1 MPIFG
6 RFIKYIM
13 QDISALLSQSKLTP
27 WGLPIDTF
35 LSKLAVTTI
44 DGVYQIKLTLGFP
57 LNDNAINLLIST
69 LTEYLQS
76 INFQHNFNISVDIA
90 IKTHKVQ
97 SGQKP
102 GKSIKNIIAVASGK
116 GGVGKSIT
124 TANLA
129 RTLALQGAKVGI
141 LDADIYGPSQ
151 PLIMDSFDHPIT
163 NDKKKIQPLIC
174 DGIKMMSIGNLID
187 INSAIIWRGPMVSG
201 ALMQLLNDTDWGELD
216 YLFIDLPPG
225 TGDIQLT
232 MTKKIPITGAVIVT
246 TPHDLSIMDA
256 RRAIAMFKKVN
267 IHTIGIVENMSLY
280 RCQSCGHQSSIF
292 GQSSAELSEQ
302 FDIEQLGKLPLDPR
316 ISSAQNNTITNLLN
330 EDNQVSQAYQNIA
343 LKITANIAA
352 LPKAIMISMPGVKVE
367 YSERVKKPGVKHV
380 D

>member
-1 MPIFG
+1 
-6 RFIKYIM
+6 M

-280 RCQSCGHQSSIF
+280 RCQSCGHKSSIF